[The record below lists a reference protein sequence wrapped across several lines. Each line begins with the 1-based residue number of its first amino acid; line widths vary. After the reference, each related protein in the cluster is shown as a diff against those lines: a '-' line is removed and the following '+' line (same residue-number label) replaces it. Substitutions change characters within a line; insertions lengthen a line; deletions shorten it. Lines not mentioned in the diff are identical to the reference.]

1 MKYTQ
6 IALATLTAIFVA
18 ACGGGS
24 NNDMAKDSQNSS
36 RNQQPS
42 PPASNNQPSPPA
54 SNNQPSPPA
63 SNNQSSPSNAN
74 LVRITGNYIKID
86 TGNGYS
92 TLRYGVNT
100 PQSNLDWLFI
110 NGRPHYLRPAVK
122 STEAFVKIENKV
134 DGRNEDIIASNH
146 LSYTSY
152 GIVKDNISKQNYVFA
167 QGIPTMGDRVPN
179 TKGVF
184 YRGHALHGEINGHMT
199 AANSIFAIDFSKQK
213 VTGRIQLS
221 NTEIPL
227 EANLRKDA
235 SFSGTNRLGTA
246 VQGHLFGPGYEEI
259 GGTYLN
265 VKENFHGSFGAAQ
278 TPSLK

>member
-24 NNDMAKDSQNSS
+24 NNDMAKDNQNSS
-36 RNQQPS
+36 RDQQPS
-42 PPASNNQPSPPA
+42 PPAGNNQPT
-54 SNNQPSPPA
+54 PSLPD
-63 SNNQSSPSNAN
+63 AN
-74 LVRITGNYIKID
+74 LVKITGNYIKVD
-86 TGNGYS
+86 TENSYS
-92 TLRYGVNT
+92 TLRYSVNT
-100 PQSNLDWLFI
+100 PKSNIDWLFI

-122 STEAFVKIENKV
+122 STETFVKIENKV
-134 DGRNEDIIASNH
+134 DGRHEDITASNH

-152 GIVKDNISKQNYVFA
+152 GVVKDYISKQNYVFA
-167 QGIPTMGDRVPN
+167 QGVPTMGDRVPN

-184 YRGHALHGEINGHMT
+184 YRGHALHGEIDGYMT

-213 VTGRIQLS
+213 VTGRIQLP

-235 SFSGTNRLGTA
+235 SFSGTNRAGTA

-265 VKENFHGSFGAAQ
+265 VQENFHGSFGAAQ
-278 TPSLK
+278 TPSL